1 MIEMHTSKWNVFG
14 NDSDYGRAS
23 LPPVHNNVLITPQS
37 TCRMQVSSAGA
48 ELPSNVL
55 RRGAISGALERYKEL
70 KHPTGHNVSEHRH
83 ESFHL
88 VSHLARLLCFRE
100 RELERFVITA

>member
-1 MIEMHTSKWNVFG
+1 MIVIMGEL
-14 NDSDYGRAS
+14 AS
-23 LPPVHNNVLITPQS
+23 PPVHNNVLITPQS

-70 KHPTGHNVSEHRH
+70 KHPIQDIMYRNIAMNHSI
-83 ESFHL
+83 L
-88 VSHLARLLCFRE
+88 
-100 RELERFVITA
+100 